1 LKLGPL
7 SLNYSY
13 SQFFQGM
20 NLIMA
25 DQFTVDIQACRG
37 RQQRL
42 LAELARLGLEYAV
55 FTRPESVQWL
65 TVAFLGPM
73 FTSAVGIDH
82 QGSVTA
88 IVPRHAEEI
97 SLAADEVIPFD
108 AQLQATFTENQASRS
123 AQALIAKFARLPKR
137 VGCEYSSLHQYW
149 TEAWQAEWIDL
160 EPTILRFRRQ
170 KDPDELRML
179 SRANE
184 ANRAM
189 FQYARENIRP
199 EINELELYNSLQAV
213 AVRQLGEPLT
223 YFGHDF
229 QCGSI
234 GGPPRNRTAEA
245 GELYILDLGVGFR
258 GYHSDNARTFAVGT
272 SVSEPQQ
279 QAWNALK
286 DVFQFVE
293 ASVKPGVS
301 CSELYAQVQEMLA
314 AHRPW
319 KFEHHL
325 GHGVGLS
332 AHETPR
338 LNPEWDDHFEEGDFF
353 TAEPGLY
360 HEDLNFG
367 LRLEQNYL
375 VTSAGVQLMTDWPLE
390 L

>member
-1 LKLGPL
+1 
-7 SLNYSY
+7 
-13 SQFFQGM
+13 M
-20 NLIMA
+20 NLAMA
-25 DQFTVDIQACRG
+25 DHFTIDILACRG

-42 LAELARLGLEYAV
+42 LLELERLGLEYAI
-55 FTRPESVQWL
+55 FTAPESVQWL
-65 TVAFLGPM
+65 TGACLGPM
-73 FTSAVGIDH
+73 FTSAVAIDSL
-82 QGSVTA
+82 GSVTA
-88 IVPRHAEEI
+88 IIPSHAEESAI
-97 SLAADEVIPFD
+97 AADEVVLFD
-108 AQLQATFTENQASRS
+108 AQLHATFTEYPALRC
-123 AQALIAKFARLPKR
+123 AQALIAKLSRFPNR
-137 VGCEYSSLHQYW
+137 VGCEYSTLHQHW
-149 TEAWQAEWIDL
+149 TQTWQADWIDL
-160 EPTILRFRRQ
+160 ESTMLRLRRQ

-179 SRANE
+179 EHAND

-189 FQYARENIRP
+189 FEYARQNIRP
-199 EINELELYNSLQAV
+199 GIHELELYNSLQTV

-229 QCGSI
+229 QCGSM
-234 GGPPRNRTAEA
+234 GGPPRNRTAAA

-258 GYHSDNARTFAVGT
+258 GYCSDNARTFAVD
-272 SVSEPQQ
+272 SNVSESQQ
-279 QAWNALK
+279 QAWDALV
-286 DVFQFVE
+286 DVFDFVE
-293 ASVKPGVS
+293 CSVRPGVS
-301 CSELYAQVQEMLA
+301 CSGLYTQVQEMLA
-314 AHRPW
+314 AERPW

-375 VTSAGVQLMTDWPLE
+375 VTRTGVRLMTDWPLG